1 MKKKTLGLLAAI
13 LSVCMLAGCGAK
25 DTGNGSETGTATDS
39 TVLKDMDVDKYVT
52 LGEYKGLAAS
62 VDTVEVDEDEWDT
75 LVNNVW
81 KYYRGERRYHGSCR
95 GDRRHRK
102 H

>member
-25 DTGNGSETGTATDS
+25 DTGDGTGAATDAGTES
-39 TVLKDMDVDKYVT
+39 TALKDMDVDKYVT
-52 LGEYKGLAAS
+52 LGEYKGLAVS

-75 LVNNVW
+75 LVNIM
-81 KYYRGERRYHGSCR
+81 EILPRRTAVSWIVPWR
-95 GDRRHRK
+95 PETP
-102 H
+102 